1 MKRAVFPERDD
12 ALKLSPVFPVH
23 PQYKR
28 FQETIGKKRLDSNSR
43 DMGNRKSATMFFVA
57 EDPYAASRLI
67 EQAESCC
74 LSERG
79 GFSFIDPS

>member
-57 EDPYAASRLI
+57 EDPYAASRSI
-67 EQAESCC
+67 KQVQFVC